1 MPKGI
6 INSYRLVWIFVLV
19 LFGTA
24 IWWFALRSPEANR
37 HAGTVTSDQ
46 VKLVRDKEQEAVEE
60 KPQNLLDSAPKDI
73 EVDDAD
79 VVIVG
84 TDGRVGLKL
93 WIKSGTRDGSTFKLI
108 EGTIEFQMENQTTV
122 LLRVTD
128 GSFASDEGQVQVMGS
143 ITGNI
148 DGTNAYF
155 EVKELIWSQ
164 DSNLVEAHSV
174 HYIGP
179 YVDVTGE
186 SMLIDV
192 TTGNVS
198 FDGPVTAGI

>member
-6 INSYRLVWIFVLV
+6 INSYRLVWVFVLV
-19 LFGTA
+19 LFGAA
-24 IWWFALRSPEANR
+24 IWWFALRSPEASR
-37 HAGTVTSDQ
+37 HAGTISSDQ
-46 VKLVRDKEQEAVEE
+46 VKLVRDKEQDPVEE
-60 KPQNLLDSAPKDI
+60 KPQNLLESAPKDI

-84 TDGRVGLKL
+84 KDDAVGLKL
-93 WIKSGTRDGSTFKLI
+93 WIKNGTRDGSTFKLV
-108 EGTIEFQMENQTTV
+108 EGTIEFLKDNQTTV
-122 LLRVTD
+122 LLHVTD
-128 GSFASDEGQVQVMGS
+128 GSFASDAGQVRVMGS

-155 EVKELIWSQ
+155 EAKNLMWNQ

-174 HYIGP
+174 RYIGP

-186 SMLIDV
+186 RMLIDV
-192 TTGNVS
+192 KTGHVI